1 MVEPNALVCGCTN
14 LTAITDNETGSK
26 NIMQNEWEALMVI
39 EASAKP
45 VEVK

>member
-1 MVEPNALVCGCTN
+1 MVEPNSLVCGCTN

-39 EASAKP
+39 GASAKP